1 VTYLITILCRIN
13 LISSKRGDI
22 SKFVNSRAVICAEAK
37 CLIRQKTRSSE
48 MELSEQH
55 KDLQTDLSRHL
66 ENNFNLVSKLLR
78 ADTISN
84 DFIWSS
90 KFIIS
95 ESEKSIKIQNQAITR
110 NLLNNAVLTNVYLTC
125 LSPPQLSLSAGIST
139 VTSHF
144 PHLCCW
150 FLFLDTTPRGHKVWR
165 VSRRN
170 VMALVM

>member
-84 DFIWSS
+84 DFI
-90 KFIIS
+90 
-95 ESEKSIKIQNQAITR
+95 
-110 NLLNNAVLTNVYLTC
+110 
-125 LSPPQLSLSAGIST
+125 
-139 VTSHF
+139 
-144 PHLCCW
+144 
-150 FLFLDTTPRGHKVWR
+150 
-165 VSRRN
+165 
-170 VMALVM
+170 